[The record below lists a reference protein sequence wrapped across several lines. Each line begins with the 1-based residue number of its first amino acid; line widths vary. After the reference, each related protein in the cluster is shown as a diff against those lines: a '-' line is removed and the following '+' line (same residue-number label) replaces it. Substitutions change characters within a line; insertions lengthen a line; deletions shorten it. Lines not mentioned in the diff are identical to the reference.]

1 MLRPPWD
8 RGVGAGAPLSA
19 CQSLA
24 PAPTRRPFPPVLH
37 HTGAFMSSPLAP
49 WKRPSQRSTTARQRR
64 NRRSISYQ
72 TARAEKLQKARPEGL
87 ERVAGAHWDLVR
99 AALKDLPPRMQPMAW
114 KELGG
119 LLERLESQLRWPE
132 SPPARLLPGRPR
144 REGRQG
150 GETGVGPA
158 RCRAVGRGP
167 GRSEEL
173 AGRGARRR
181 VEAGRRAPRGPRVR
195 TAPTRAPS

>member
-1 MLRPPWD
+1 
-8 RGVGAGAPLSA
+8 
-19 CQSLA
+19 
-24 PAPTRRPFPPVLH
+24 
-37 HTGAFMSSPLAP
+37 MSSPLAP

-132 SPPARLLPGRPR
+132 SPPSEASRDARDAKVAKAEKRGLDRRAAALWDAVRAAVKSWPDEERDDVWKQAGELL
-144 REGRQG
+144 EVH
-150 GETGVGPA
+150 EF
-158 RCRAVGRGP
+158 
-167 GRSEEL
+167 EL
-173 AGRGARRR
+173 RRR
-181 VEAGRRAPRGPRVR
+181 GRHRDA
-195 TAPTRAPS
+195 A